1 MRINRWKA
9 VSNINVVGPHTLVY
23 NYAMSIKKELFKRC
37 KGLSSYL
44 KGVAFSEKDVELD
57 LIGLD

>member
-1 MRINRWKA
+1 M
-9 VSNINVVGPHTLVY
+9 SNINVVGPHTLVY